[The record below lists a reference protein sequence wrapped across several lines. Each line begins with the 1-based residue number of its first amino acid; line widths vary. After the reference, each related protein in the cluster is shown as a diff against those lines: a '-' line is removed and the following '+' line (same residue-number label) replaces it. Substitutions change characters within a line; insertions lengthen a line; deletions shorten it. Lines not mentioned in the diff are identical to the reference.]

1 MRNSFLQLENIM
13 RHKHGAAGSLMKF
26 SAFGYMWAKADSKKI
41 IASHTIYSLLEKEP
55 FSEFLTVEKWRSY
68 LYPGDLHKLLQ
79 AEEDLLLS
87 GNPTMAAYRL
97 ITETGRIR
105 FVIHHM
111 SLSLYPPAERKIMSI
126 VHDVTEQKSA
136 EVILESMKES
146 FFELDDFFVISRI
159 NAHAIKYWG
168 LQESNPVGE
177 KLVAVFP
184 QFEESPFYK
193 ILQTAHDEKI
203 NVAQDVVDPITG
215 RWLHVSVSPYAEG
228 LIAIFYDIQNEKE
241 SQKKILERTEELR
254 KQHDILNQA
263 EELANAGSWEYNIN
277 TKEFIW
283 SDGMFRL
290 FGMKK
295 GTKVKPAVYLDHAVE
310 KDLPVAKKIVD
321 AIEVSFEPLVA
332 VIDIIS
338 DGSVRVLKVKSE
350 PFRNENG
357 EIEKVLGVD
366 MDITDIQHSE
376 QKIVELNRSLYAANK
391 DLNVLNSELRNFNS
405 IAANNYAETLRQV
418 YIHLETIVTAD
429 AGNLSNSSRA
439 NLRRAQAAVQ
449 KMKLLTNDI
458 NHYLELYDA
467 GVKKELIDPNRILT
481 EVKEKMQRKVEDS
494 NATINIAQLP
504 ELFADPK
511 LFSKLMVHI
520 IDNSIKF
527 KKPDADPVINIAYSL
542 IAETNSNQK
551 AQENTAYTI
560 LTVSDN
566 GIGFKEGQNE
576 KIFDLFTQLD
586 GGKHKGSG
594 IGLAICKKLMEMH
607 GGFIKA
613 ESDAG
618 KGSSIH
624 CYFPA

>member
-1 MRNSFLQLENIM
+1 
-13 RHKHGAAGSLMKF
+13 
-26 SAFGYMWAKADSKKI
+26 
-41 IASHTIYSLLEKEP
+41 
-55 FSEFLTVEKWRSY
+55 
-68 LYPGDLHKLLQ
+68 
-79 AEEDLLLS
+79 
-87 GNPTMAAYRL
+87 
-97 ITETGRIR
+97 
-105 FVIHHM
+105 
-111 SLSLYPPAERKIMSI
+111 
-126 VHDVTEQKSA
+126 
-136 EVILESMKES
+136 
-146 FFELDDFFVISRI
+146 
-159 NAHAIKYWG
+159 
-168 LQESNPVGE
+168 
-177 KLVAVFP
+177 
-184 QFEESPFYK
+184 
-193 ILQTAHDEKI
+193 
-203 NVAQDVVDPITG
+203 
-215 RWLHVSVSPYAEG
+215 
-228 LIAIFYDIQNEKE
+228 
-241 SQKKILERTEELR
+241 
-254 KQHDILNQA
+254 
-263 EELANAGSWEYNIN
+263 
-277 TKEFIW
+277 
-283 SDGMFRL
+283 
-290 FGMKK
+290 
-295 GTKVKPAVYLDHAVE
+295 
-310 KDLPVAKKIVD
+310 
-321 AIEVSFEPLVA
+321 
-332 VIDIIS
+332 
-338 DGSVRVLKVKSE
+338 LKVKSE

-511 LFSKLMVHI
+511 LFSKLMIHI